1 MKHIGLKIIACIFGI
16 AIWFYVVSARTTEI
30 DLEVPLVFTRLPET
44 LAIASRPASQI
55 TVTVR
60 GTAID
65 LIRLKNAGKDAAR
78 IVVDLHEAE
87 LGLDRIILSEENFVA
102 PEFPA
107 VRYESASQIAALEI
121 EIDTRISRVIPVHL
135 KGTFRAKDGYTIVGT
150 PRPVPDTIT
159 VAGAREALTR
169 IFEIPTQEISKAN
182 LDTNQD
188 FSVPLDFSKLPSYV
202 YPSDSA
208 ARVSVE
214 VQTLS
219 RTSFEKVPVRL
230 VGKYDRSAYSL
241 EPAFATVEVSG
252 GKGILSAMKRDS
264 ILLLIEFNRFA
275 IEDVDSLEPTVR
287 IYNEIKSFQ
296 VHPEKFYLKKR
307 EAPDSVKADTLKENS
322 KEKAE
327 NPEQK
332 PEKAR

>member
-1 MKHIGLKIIACIFGI
+1 MKHIGLKIVACIFGI
-16 AIWFYVVSARTTEI
+16 AIWFYVVSARMTAI
-30 DLEVPLVFTRLPET
+30 DIELPLVFTRLPET

-65 LIRLKNAGKDAAR
+65 LIRLKNAGKNSAR

-87 LGLDRIILSEENFVA
+87 LGLERIILSEENFVA

-107 VRYESASQIAALEI
+107 VRYESANQIAALEI
-121 EIDTRISRVIPVHL
+121 EIDTRISRIVPVHL
-135 KGTFRAKDGYTIVGT
+135 KGSFHAKDGYTIVGT
-150 PRPVPDTIT
+150 PNPDPDTIT

-169 IFEIPTQEISKAN
+169 IFEIPTQEISKSN
-182 LDTNQD
+182 LDSNQT
-188 FSVPLDFSKLPSYV
+188 FSVPLDFSKFPPYV
-202 YPSDSA
+202 YPSDSTSK
-208 ARVSVE
+208 VSVE

-219 RTSFEKVPVRL
+219 RKSFEKVPVRL
-230 VGKYDRSAYSL
+230 IGKYDRSDYSL

-252 GKGILSAMKRDS
+252 GKGILSEMKRDS

-287 IYNEIKSFQ
+287 IHNEIKSFQ
-296 VHPEKFYLKKR
+296 VRPEKFFLKKA
-307 EAPDSVKADTLKENS
+307 EPIDTALAKILP
-322 KEKAE
+322 EKVH
-327 NPEQK
+327 PGQK
-332 PEKAR
+332 PEETK

>member
-1 MKHIGLKIIACIFGI
+1 MKHIGLKIVACIFGI
-16 AIWFYVVSARTTEI
+16 AIWFYVVSARMTEI
-30 DLEVPLVFTRLPET
+30 DIDVPLVFTRLPET

-65 LIRLKNAGKDAAR
+65 LIRLKGAGKNAAR

-87 LGLDRIILSEENFVA
+87 LGLERVILSEENFVA

-107 VRYESASQIAALEI
+107 VRYESANQIAALEI
-121 EIDTRISRVIPVHL
+121 EIDTRISRVVPVHL
-135 KGTFRAKDGYTIVGT
+135 KGAFRAKDGYTIVGNSQ
-150 PRPVPDTIT
+150 PDPDTIT

-169 IFEIPTQEISKAN
+169 IFEIPTQEISKSN

-188 FSVPLDFSKLPSYV
+188 FSVPLDFSKLPPYV

-208 ARVSVE
+208 AKVFVE

-230 VGKYDRSAYSL
+230 IGKYDRSEYSL

-252 GKGILSAMKRDS
+252 GKGILSEMKRDS

-307 EAPDSVKADTLKENS
+307 EPIDTVKAEILQEN
-322 KEKAE
+322 AE
-327 NPEQK
+327 APVQK
-332 PEKAR
+332 PEETR

>member
-1 MKHIGLKIIACIFGI
+1 MKHIGLKIVACIFGI

-30 DLEVPLVFTRLPET
+30 NIELPLVFTRLPEN
-44 LAIASRPASQI
+44 LAIASRPASKI
-55 TVTVR
+55 MVTVR

-65 LIRLKNAGKDAAR
+65 LIRLKGAGENAAK

-87 LGLDRIILSEENFVA
+87 LGLERIILSEENFVA

-107 VRYESASQIAALEI
+107 VRYESANQIAALEI
-121 EIDTRISRVIPVHL
+121 NIDTRISRVIPVHL

-150 PRPVPDTIT
+150 PQPDPDTIT
-159 VAGAREALTR
+159 VAGAREELTR
-169 IFEIPTQEISKAN
+169 IFEIPTQEYSKTN
-182 LDTNQD
+182 LDTNQN
-188 FSVPLDFSKLPSYV
+188 FSVPFDFSKLPPYV
-202 YPSDSA
+202 YPSTDTA
-208 ARVSVE
+208 KVFVE
-214 VQTLS
+214 VQPLS

-230 VGKYDRSAYSL
+230 IGKYDRSEYSL

-252 GKGILSAMKRDS
+252 GKGILSEMKRDS

-287 IYNEIKSFQ
+287 IYNDIKSFQ

-307 EAPDSVKADTLKENS
+307 EPLDTA
-322 KEKAE
+322 KAE
-327 NPEQK
+327 ALPEHAETLGQK
-332 PEKAR
+332 PEEKK

>member
-1 MKHIGLKIIACIFGI
+1 MKHIGLKIVACIFGI

-30 DLEVPLVFTRLPET
+30 NIELPLVFTRLPEN
-44 LAIASRPASQI
+44 LAIASRPASKI
-55 TVTVR
+55 MVTVR

-65 LIRLKNAGKDAAR
+65 LIRLKGAGENAAK

-87 LGLDRIILSEENFVA
+87 LGLERIILSEENFVA

-107 VRYESASQIAALEI
+107 VRYESANQIAALEI
-121 EIDTRISRVIPVHL
+121 NIDTRISRVIPVHL

-150 PRPVPDTIT
+150 PQPDPDTIT
-159 VAGAREALTR
+159 VAGAREELTR
-169 IFEIPTQEISKAN
+169 IFEIPTQEYSKTN
-182 LDTNQD
+182 LDTNQN
-188 FSVPLDFSKLPSYV
+188 FSVPFDFSKLPPYV
-202 YPSDSA
+202 YPSTDTA
-208 ARVSVE
+208 KVFVE
-214 VQTLS
+214 VQPLS

-230 VGKYDRSAYSL
+230 IGKYDRSEYSL

-252 GKGILSAMKRDS
+252 GKGILSEMKRDS

-287 IYNEIKSFQ
+287 IYNDIKSFQ

-307 EAPDSVKADTLKENS
+307 EPLDTA
-322 KEKAE
+322 KAE
-327 NPEQK
+327 TLPEHAETLGQK
-332 PEKAR
+332 PEEKK

>member
-1 MKHIGLKIIACIFGI
+1 MKHIGLKIVACIFGI
-16 AIWFYVVSARTTEI
+16 AIWFYVVSARMTEI
-30 DLEVPLVFTRLPET
+30 DMELPLVFTRLPEN

-55 TVTVR
+55 MVTVR

-65 LIRLKNAGKDAAR
+65 LIRLKGAGKNAAK

-87 LGLDRIILSEENFVA
+87 LGLERIILSEENFVA

-107 VRYESASQIAALEI
+107 VRYESANQIAAL

-150 PRPVPDTIT
+150 PKPVPDTIT

-169 IFEIPTQEISKAN
+169 IFEIPTQEFSKAN
-182 LDTNQD
+182 LDTNQN
-188 FSVPLDFSKLPSYV
+188 FSVPLDFSKLPPYV

-208 ARVSVE
+208 AKVSVE

-230 VGKYDRSAYSL
+230 VGKYDRSEYSL

-252 GKGILSAMKRDS
+252 GKGILSEMKRDS

-307 EAPDSVKADTLKENS
+307 EPLDTAKAKALQEN
-322 KEKAE
+322 AE
-327 NPEQK
+327 ALDKK
-332 PEKAR
+332 PEEAR